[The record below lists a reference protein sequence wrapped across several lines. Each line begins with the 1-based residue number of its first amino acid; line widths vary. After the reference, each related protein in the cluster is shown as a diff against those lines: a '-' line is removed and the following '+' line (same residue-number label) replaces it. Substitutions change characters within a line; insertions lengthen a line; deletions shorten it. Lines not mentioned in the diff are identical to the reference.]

1 MVLLQFAD
9 GMQREKAAKSS
20 NAVRDLALR
29 PAKLLLHFSGTVA
42 DRFDD
47 LLQFRGRDIEIPG
60 PGPDLLAVLEIDL
73 RPVRLD
79 AFDQRAHRCALT
91 AIASENMVTAKAS
104 DMSSASRSSFFFR
117 FVWSCA
123 MKG

>member
-1 MVLLQFAD
+1 
-9 GMQREKAAKSS
+9 MQREKTAKGSKAA
-20 NAVRDLALR
+20 RDLALR

-42 DRFDD
+42 DRFDN
-47 LLQFRGRDIEIPG
+47 LLQFCGRDIEIPG
-60 PGPDLLAVLEIDL
+60 PGPDVLAVLEIDL

-79 AFDQRAHRCALT
+79 GFGQRAHRCALT
-91 AIASENMVTAKAS
+91 TIARENMVTAKAS

-117 FVWSCA
+117 LDWFRA